1 MATNNVSTIVEL
13 NVGGVFYSTSVAT
26 LTSEPGS
33 KLALMFDLSELQNNE
48 ESTLLKDS
56 KVCHNHQRRKY
67 GRCSPNSLRPIS
79 YFGSIWELYVLDLK
93 SKVFCRKE
101 NQLHFPMDKEL
112 TVPK

>member
-1 MATNNVSTIVEL
+1 MINKQKKIVKTEIHAEKTHQFNMATNNVSTIVEL

-56 KVCHNHQRRKY
+56 KVCH
-67 GRCSPNSLRPIS
+67 I
-79 YFGSIWELYVLDLK
+79 
-93 SKVFCRKE
+93 
-101 NQLHFPMDKEL
+101 
-112 TVPK
+112 